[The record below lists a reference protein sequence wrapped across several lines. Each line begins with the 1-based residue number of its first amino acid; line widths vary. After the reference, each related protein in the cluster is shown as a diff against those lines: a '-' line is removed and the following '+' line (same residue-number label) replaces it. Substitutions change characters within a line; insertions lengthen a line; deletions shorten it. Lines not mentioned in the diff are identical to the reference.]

1 MVVLKDDETLDDLM
15 LHNLRIIQKKN
26 GFRFTLDAV
35 LLGHFATLKANDL
48 VVDLGTGT
56 GVIPFVLSTRAHPQ
70 QIIGVE
76 LQEELAEMAQR
87 SVAYNG
93 LEEVIRIVR
102 GDLKE
107 IHKVIGGGK
116 YNLVIA
122 NPPYWLTEHGR
133 PSPAKDR
140 AVSRHQLECSLED
153 VVNCASKLLNYQGR
167 FALIYPTAR
176 MLDLFA
182 LLRSYKMEPRKIRF
196 IHSYQERPAHL
207 MLVEARKSAPA
218 DLLVLPP
225 LIIYNKPGEYG
236 AEILGWY
243 GKEVEPNGEK
253 GNEKGK
259 E

>member
-48 VVDLGTGT
+48 VADLGTGT
-56 GVIPFVLSTRAHPQ
+56 GVIPLVLSTRAPLR
-70 QIIGVE
+70 QIVGVE
-76 LQEELAEMAQR
+76 IQAELAEMAQR
-87 SVAYNG
+87 SIEYNR

-107 IHKVIGGGK
+107 IHKVIGGGL
-116 YNLVIA
+116 YNLVTA
-122 NPPYWLTEHGR
+122 NPPYWLPQHGK
-133 PSPAKDR
+133 PSPARNK

-153 VVNCASKLLNYQGR
+153 VVSCAGKLLNYQGR

-176 MLDLFA
+176 MLDLFI

-196 IHSYQERPAHL
+196 IHSYRERPARL
-207 MLVEARKSAPA
+207 MLVEARKSARA

-236 AEILGWY
+236 AEILSWY
-243 GKEVEPNGEK
+243 GKEVGPDGEK
-253 GNEKGK
+253 GKQE
-259 E
+259 